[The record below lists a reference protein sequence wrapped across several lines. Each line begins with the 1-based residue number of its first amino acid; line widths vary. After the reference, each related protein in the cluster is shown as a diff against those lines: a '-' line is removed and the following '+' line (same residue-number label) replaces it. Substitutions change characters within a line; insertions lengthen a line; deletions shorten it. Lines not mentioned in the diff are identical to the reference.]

1 MEQIVIETKIV
12 KEYETTLE
20 RLNQIKVELKQEA
33 VALRILKHEFKNGQ
47 RGTNKGPRVW
57 QYEVIRAKHNWRH
70 KHIAYCLLRGRTYE
84 QIERNCDEYNKP
96 NILLVEKYRKEIIN
110 G

>member
-1 MEQIVIETKIV
+1 MMTNTVIETKIV

-20 RLNQIKVELKQEA
+20 RLSEIKVELKQEA
-33 VALRILKHEFKNGQ
+33 LLIRKQKLEYKDYQ
-47 RGTNKGPRVW
+47 RGNGNAPWSKAGYVSSW
-57 QYEVIRAKHNWRH
+57 NWRH

-84 QIERNCDEYNKP
+84 QIEGKCREDNKP
-96 NILLVEKYRKEIIN
+96 NMLLVEKYRKAIIN